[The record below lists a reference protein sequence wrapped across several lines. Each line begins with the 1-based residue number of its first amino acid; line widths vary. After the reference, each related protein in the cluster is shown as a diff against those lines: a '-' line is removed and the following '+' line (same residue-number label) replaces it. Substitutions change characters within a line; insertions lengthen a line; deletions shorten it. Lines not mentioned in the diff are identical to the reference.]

1 MIGSYPRDLVGYGA
15 QPPDPRWPGGAR
27 VAVNFVINV
36 EEGGEHC
43 ILHGDSHSESHLSET
58 PTQPLM
64 GQRNLIIE
72 SFFEYGSRA
81 GFWRL
86 MRLFAERRLHFTA
99 FAIGMAIERTPDAAR
114 AMVEAGHEVAT
125 HGYRWIDYQHL
136 PPEVERE
143 HIRRTVAIHEA
154 VLGERPLGFYQGRC
168 SVNSRRLCVEEG
180 GFLYDAD
187 SYADDLPYWC
197 LDYGRPHLVVPYTS
211 DANDMKFQTT
221 TGSFSC
227 GDQFFN
233 YLKDSFD
240 CLYAEGETAPKMM
253 SVALHTRIIGRPGRV
268 QSLARFLDYIL
279 SHDRVWV
286 ARRVD
291 IARHWIAHHPPDAA
305 ANETLS
311 RSAST
316 PAARRRP
323 PAAPRARAARNSAR
337 SRG

>member
-1 MIGSYPRDLVGYGA
+1 MMGSYPRDLVGYGA

-154 VLGERPLGFYQGRC
+154 VTAQTEK
-168 SVNSRRLCVEEG
+168 
-180 GFLYDAD
+180 LY
-187 SYADDLPYWC
+187 
-197 LDYGRPHLVVPYTS
+197 R
-211 DANDMKFQTT
+211 
-221 TGSFSC
+221 
-227 GDQFFN
+227 
-233 YLKDSFD
+233 
-240 CLYAEGETAPKMM
+240 
-253 SVALHTRIIGRPGRV
+253 
-268 QSLARFLDYIL
+268 RFL
-279 SHDRVWV
+279 
-286 ARRVD
+286 
-291 IARHWIAHHPPDAA
+291 
-305 ANETLS
+305 
-311 RSAST
+311 SASVDKAGIT
-316 PAARRRP
+316 SAAR
-323 PAAPRARAARNSAR
+323 
-337 SRG
+337 